1 MEDLNG
7 GASAPA
13 DTSAVAA
20 DDVLT
25 TPNPISTDPKTVEAK
40 PEPEAKKPPTARE
53 ALKAAADKV
62 AEKAKAAETDPDK
75 KAAPV
80 QSQPK
85 PGEKPAD
92 KAVAD
97 KTLPDPKPA
106 KDATQQPAKPV
117 EAAKPEPGKPA
128 AQSHH
133 EAPARFKSD
142 AAAMAEWEKAPEPVK
157 AAVHRSF
164 RELEAGIEKHR
175 VSAEEF
181 EKVRDFDELAKR
193 NNTSL
198 RDAMTRYTNL
208 ERTLISDP
216 IKGIQQ
222 VCDYAGISLR
232 QLAAHVTGQK
242 PDEVQ
247 GQNDATIR
255 ELRQQVAQLQQSIG
269 GVTTTMQNQHV
280 ATIEAQVDKFKAD
293 HPRFDDLAEDIA
305 FFLKSG
311 KTTDLAE
318 AYALAERLNPDPT
331 AATATTVSAAPQT
344 RTAPDPQ
351 AQTLKGQ
358 KSVSGAPSAGSDPA
372 TKRASTSIKDSLRR
386 AVAQAG

>member
-20 DDVLT
+20 DDVST

-40 PEPEAKKPPTARE
+40 PEPEAKKTPTARE

-62 AEKAKAAETDPDK
+62 AEKEKAGEADPDK

-85 PGEKPAD
+85 PGEKLTD
-92 KAVAD
+92 KAAAD

-106 KDATQQPAKPV
+106 KDATQQPAKPAETV
-117 EAAKPEPGKPA
+117 KAEPGKPA
-128 AQSHH
+128 AQGHH

-142 AAAMAEWEKAPEPVK
+142 VAAMAEWEKAPEPVK

-232 QLAAHVTGQK
+232 QLAAHVAGQR

-255 ELRQQVAQLQQSIG
+255 ELRQQVTQLQQSIG
-269 GVTTTMQNQHV
+269 GVTTTIQNQHV
-280 ATIEAQVDKFKAD
+280 AGIEAQVEKFKAD

-318 AYALAERLNPDPT
+318 AYALAERLNPDPAGST
-331 AATATTVSAAPQT
+331 TTVSAAPQT